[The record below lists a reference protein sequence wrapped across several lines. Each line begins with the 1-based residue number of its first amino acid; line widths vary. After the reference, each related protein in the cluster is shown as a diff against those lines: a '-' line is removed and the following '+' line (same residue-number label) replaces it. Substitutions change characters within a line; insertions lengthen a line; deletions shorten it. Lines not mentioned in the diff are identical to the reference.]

1 MYLYL
6 VRYAEEQ
13 QDLALLSISTFQKGL
28 KVCSSEALW
37 NRATI
42 ILYITVTDNLE
53 HSVINGC
60 MKLLKISS
68 ANTTKHYFVATEQKE
83 GDIGIFSFADLTNV
97 WLGFSVFALENCGFS
112 VLGSSAVCRF
122 S

>member
-1 MYLYL
+1 MKPYGIGTT
-6 VRYAEEQ
+6 V
-13 QDLALLSISTFQKGL
+13 
-28 KVCSSEALW
+28 
-37 NRATI
+37 

-83 GDIGIFSFADLTNV
+83 GGIGIFSFADLINN
-97 WLGFSVFALENCGFS
+97 WLGFSGFRTRKLRFFSFRVFRGLPVFLNLVFS
-112 VLGSSAVCRF
+112 F
-122 S
+122 WF